1 MSSVVGYYKN
11 LLVEVSPFIGFLSSL
26 KVKNCVQQLG
36 KQIMHAGTVY
46 TLQIDGNR
54 GMDAVY
60 ESIRTAID
68 AVAAGKD
75 PLEAFCQQVP
85 EADECR
91 VYE

>member
-1 MSSVVGYYKN
+1 MTSEIFHKTNGTGINQGPVICYNNSI
-11 LLVEVSPFIGFLSSL
+11 EVCFPEAIF
-26 KVKNCVQQLG
+26 
-36 KQIMHAGTVY
+36 HACM
-46 TLQIDGNR
+46 QIDGNR
-54 GMDAVY
+54 SMDAVFDN
-60 ESIRTAID
+60 IRVAID

>member
-1 MSSVVGYYKN
+1 MTSEISHKTYGTGINQGPVMCYNNSSI
-11 LLVEVSPFIGFLSSL
+11 EVCCPKATF
-26 KVKNCVQQLG
+26 
-36 KQIMHAGTVY
+36 HACM
-46 TLQIDGNR
+46 QIDGNR
-54 GMDAVY
+54 SMDAVFDN
-60 ESIRTAID
+60 IRVAID